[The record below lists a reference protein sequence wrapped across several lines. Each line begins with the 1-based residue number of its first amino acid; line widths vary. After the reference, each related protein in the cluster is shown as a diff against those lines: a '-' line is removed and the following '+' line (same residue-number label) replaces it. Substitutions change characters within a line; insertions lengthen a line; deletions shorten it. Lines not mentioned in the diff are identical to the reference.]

1 MKRLTAKYW
10 NTLEKGSRERAL
22 TACYP
27 NGKGI
32 VNMMLEE
39 KPDPKNVFWKRVFE
53 LVKVPNVD
61 SHYKTFINGVYY
73 P

>member
-1 MKRLTAKYW
+1 MKKVSIKYW
-10 NTLEKGSRERAL
+10 NTLPEGSKERAL

-27 NGKGI
+27 NAKGI

-39 KPDPKNVFWKRVFE
+39 KPDPKNVFWKRVFDM
-53 LVKVPNVD
+53 VRVPDN
-61 SHYKTFINGVYY
+61 SYYKTFINGVYY